1 MLPGFVLRAGWLRY
15 RVAMGEP
22 IWPAEGGAAQQGG
35 LEQAVGFLESTLETD
50 YDQWLNFYSFW
61 PAEPHE

>member
-1 MLPGFVLRAGWLRY
+1 
-15 RVAMGEP
+15 MGEP

-61 PAEPHE
+61 PAAPHE